1 MIVRRHYGGMAEL
14 LGWIARMDPIYNRLV
29 AGGAAVAD
37 TDASA
42 VDDLLPLALS
52 RPKEALARAQ
62 AVLARRPDPY
72 QASVAH
78 QAAGIAL
85 REFGDV
91 AAGLREVQH
100 ALRCARRA
108 GSLERVADVQA
119 TLGIALVYAGR
130 TSAGLASLD
139 EALQH
144 SSGLLA
150 ARVLLRRGMMLWTV
164 GRHAEAL
171 DDMHRAIA
179 GLRRA
184 GDALWLPR
192 ALNAR
197 GMVYRSLGMT
207 SRADADFVA
216 AGLLWTKTNQ
226 VVEAIYVVENR
237 ALIALWSGD
246 LPAAL
251 SLLDEAEAQYRP
263 MEVPTTGLSIDRCI
277 ALLAAGLAADALAVA
292 AAAVDELDHIRGR
305 STKKAELLVTAADC
319 ALAAG
324 QPQQALAWARAACGL
339 TRSQES
345 AWWFARASLVLV
357 TARYAAEA
365 ASAPLLRAA
374 STAAARLTESGST
387 EAAQA
392 HLLAGRVALDLARL
406 KVPNRHLAEAAL
418 ARRRGSPLSRASG
431 WLSEALRAGAADDYR
446 RQLLACRCG
455 LEVLDQHRLTL
466 GSSELRAQATAR
478 GTELAAIAQRYV
490 ARAGRPRSL
499 LIWSERWR
507 ATALAVPSVR
517 PPSDPALQ
525 SGLTALRAVA
535 IRLETT
541 RRHGPS
547 DPRTAREFQR
557 LERERRR
564 LENTIRAHAM
574 QTRGGGPGS
583 RTAIRVASLLA
594 ELGDARLV
602 EIVDVDGVAHVL
614 ICGDGRVRH
623 AVAGHVTEA
632 ARAAHFARFALRR
645 LARNRPGDDH
655 GSAMSVLDAAG
666 TRLSEQLLGPAVRQL
681 GDAPVIVVPPGRLQA
696 VPWALLPALSDRE
709 FTVAPSATSW
719 LRAKAITPPS
729 ARKVVLASGP
739 SLATGGAEVPEIAR
753 LYDDVTVLS
762 GPGATAAGV
771 LNALEGTWLA
781 HLAAHGNFRA
791 DSPMFSSLRM
801 HDGPLTVYDFE
812 QLGRLPYRLVLP
824 SCDSGTQAPTGADE
838 LLGLV
843 SSLLGLG
850 TAGVIAAIVP
860 LNDQAVV
867 PVMVEL
873 HTRLQSGQSLAAAL
887 SGVRRHMRAS
897 DPIQRATATSLLAL
911 GGA

>member
-1 MIVRRHYGGMAEL
+1 M
-14 LGWIARMDPIYNRLV
+14 
-29 AGGAAVAD
+29 AGGAAVAG

-52 RPKEALARAQ
+52 RPKEALARAR
-62 AVLARRPDPY
+62 AVLAGRPSPY

-100 ALRCARRA
+100 ALRCARQT
-108 GSLERVADVQA
+108 GSLERVTDVQA
-119 TLGIALVYAGR
+119 TLGVALVYAGR

-139 EALQH
+139 EALEH
-144 SSGLLA
+144 SSGLLG
-150 ARVLLRRGMMLWTV
+150 ARVLLRKGMMLWTV

-197 GMVYRSLGMT
+197 GMVYRSLGMA
-207 SRADADFVA
+207 SRADADYVA
-216 AGLLWTKTNQ
+216 AGLLWAKTGQ

-237 ALIALWSGD
+237 ALIALRSGD

-251 SLLDEAEAQYRP
+251 SFLDEAEARYRP

-277 ALLAAGLAADALAVA
+277 TLLAAGLSRDALAVA

-324 QPQQALAWARAACGL
+324 QPQQALAWARAACSL

-374 STAAARLTESGST
+374 SRAAARLTDSGSA

-392 HLLAGRVALDLARL
+392 HLLAGRVALDLGRHELA
-406 KVPNRHLAEAAL
+406 NRHLAEAAL
-418 ARRRGSPLSRASG
+418 DRRGGSPLSRASG
-431 WLSEALRAGAADDYR
+431 WLSEALRAGVAGDHR
-446 RQLLACRCG
+446 RQLVACRSG
-455 LEVLDQHRLTL
+455 LDVLDQHRFTL
-466 GSSELRAQATAR
+466 GSSELRAQATAH
-478 GTELAAIAQRYV
+478 GTELAAIAQRHV
-490 ARAGRPRSL
+490 ARDGRPRSL
-499 LIWSERWR
+499 LTWSERWR

-517 PPSDPALQ
+517 PPSDAALQ
-525 SGLTALRAVA
+525 SGLTALRDVV
-535 IRLETT
+535 IRMETC
-541 RRHGPS
+541 RRRGPS
-547 DPRTAREFQR
+547 DPRAVRELPR

-574 QTRGGGPGS
+574 HARGNGPGS
-583 RTAIRVASLLA
+583 RTAISVANLLA

-602 EIVDVDGVAHVL
+602 EVVDVDGALHVL
-614 ICGDGRVRH
+614 MCVDGRVH
-623 AVAGHVTEA
+623 HTVAGQVTEA
-632 ARAAHFARFALRR
+632 ARAANFARFALRR
-645 LARNRPGDDH
+645 LARDRPGDDP
-655 GSAMSVLDAAG
+655 GSAMSVLATAG
-666 TRLSEQLLGPAVRQL
+666 RRLSEQLLGQAVRRL
-681 GDAPVIVVPPGRLQA
+681 GDRPVIVVPPGRLQA
-696 VPWALLPALSDRE
+696 VPWALIPALSDRE

-719 LRAKAITPPS
+719 LRARAIAPPGW
-729 ARKVVLASGP
+729 RKVVLASGP
-739 SLATGGAEVPEIAR
+739 GLATGGAEVAAIET
-753 LYDDVTVLS
+753 LYDDVSVLS
-762 GPGATAAGV
+762 GPDATASRV

-812 QLGRLPYRLVLP
+812 QLARAPYRLVLP
-824 SCDSGTQAPTGADE
+824 SCDSGTQAAAGADE

-843 SSLLGLG
+843 SSLLRLG

-873 HTRLQSGQSLAAAL
+873 HRGLQAGHNLAAAL
-887 SGVRRHMRAS
+887 SGVRRQVRAS
-897 DPIQRATATSLLAL
+897 DPIQRATAASLLTL
-911 GGA
+911 GAA